1 MNDNT
6 VVFDVDLILPEGQN
20 LGPRLCALG
29 LAELDVSLI
38 EAPAPEPVSDDDDD
52 DVGSTLAADA
62 GPSFGVLTPVSP
74 LAVAADSTARLS
86 AKRLV

>member
-52 DVGSTLAADA
+52 VGSTLAADA

-74 LAVAADSTARLS
+74 LAVAADSAARLS